1 MKSLTAG
8 KIAACNDAAFDWMK
22 YFQISCSS
30 MSALLTKS
38 GLRILFQKSVISCSA
53 DVSLEMSLPGVRSF
67 QV

>member
-22 YFQISCSS
+22 GRKYFQISCSS
-30 MSALLTKS
+30 MIVLLTKS

-53 DVSLEMSLPGVRSF
+53 DVSLEMSLPGWG
-67 QV
+67 